1 MMILLIYSATY
12 VPFETAFI
20 ENPSASAAVFEMI
33 VTVYFICDVLIN
45 FISAYE
51 TNDKNIEF
59 RFSQIAQNYLYS
71 WFLLD
76 AFSCVPF

>member
-1 MMILLIYSATY
+1 MMVLLIYSATY

-20 ENPSASAAVFEMI
+20 ENPAASNAVFEI
-33 VTVYFICDVLIN
+33 LVTFYFIFDVLIN

-59 RFSQIAQNYLYS
+59 RFSQIA
-71 WFLLD
+71 
-76 AFSCVPF
+76 